1 MGLCDGSS
9 LKPRL
14 NTSSSSGL
22 QGGEGGGCI
31 AAPIYKEKQNM
42 KSSFTLLTTKDNCSP
57 KREKAWKE
65 KVLSFGSV
73 HCT

>member
-9 LKPRL
+9 LKPWL
-14 NTSSSSGL
+14 NKSSSSGL

-31 AAPIYKEKQNM
+31 AAPIYSDKQKM
-42 KSSFTLLTTKDNCSP
+42 KSSFNLLTTKKNCSP

-65 KVLSFGSV
+65 KVPSFGSV
-73 HCT
+73 HYT